1 MNDSK
6 NIYNCSNESN
16 DSKNIDNCSNDSND
30 SKNIDND
37 SNESNDSKNIDD
49 DSNESNDSKNIN
61 NESNDSKKSEIDVL
75 FEKLDDSDILEKKK
89 EIFKIGEKKIAK
101 AVPKLISLLKND
113 NDPVVRNSAARAIG
127 KIGDRE
133 HQDQIVD
140 ALIEALDDEDYYV
153 RVNACWGLGKI
164 KDSRAIPH
172 LIKMVDPD
180 QRVYTMGDQTIDST
194 KEEQAS
200 VKLKEEGM
208 KFSDVIVEAI
218 KSLGKIKDPKGLP
231 ALIEALKD
239 ESDGTVRCAAALAM
253 GQIKD
258 ESAVPYLIKALDDK
272 YWYVRRDAAK
282 ALSKLKA
289 KSAKAA
295 PMLARKMTDMYDEV
309 REYSLKALIA
319 IGKPAATD
327 IFKLF
332 LNNPQNEKLQKFISK
347 NLTKQDMGKI
357 LKDLIESERNP
368 TKKQIYE
375 EYLVKIANN

>member
-1 MNDSK
+1 MPENGT
-6 NIYNCSNESN
+6 N
-16 DSKNIDNCSNDSND
+16 
-30 SKNIDND
+30 
-37 SNESNDSKNIDD
+37 
-49 DSNESNDSKNIN
+49 
-61 NESNDSKKSEIDVL
+61 KSESDIL
-75 FEKLDDSDILEKKK
+75 LEKLDDEDVLEKKK
-89 EIFKIGEKKIAK
+89 AIFKIGEKKIVK
-101 AVPKLISLLKND
+101 AVPTLISLLKND
-113 NDPVVRNSAARAIG
+113 EDSVVRNSAARAIG

-133 HQDQIVD
+133 HLDQIVE
-140 ALIEALDDEDYYV
+140 ALIEALNDKDYYV

-172 LIKMVDPD
+172 LIEMVDPD
-180 QRVYTMGDQTIDST
+180 QRVYTMGDEILETT
-194 KEEQAS
+194 TEEQAS
-200 VKLKEEGM
+200 TKLKEEGM

-218 KSLGKIKDPKGLP
+218 KSLGKIKDPKALP

-258 ESAVPYLIKALDDK
+258 KSAVPYLISALDDK

-289 KSAKAA
+289 KSVEAA

-309 REYSLKALIA
+309 REFALKALLA
-319 IGKPAATD
+319 IGKPAGTE

-332 LNNPQNEKLQKFISK
+332 LNNPQDTKLQNFISK

-357 LKDLIESERNP
+357 LKDLIASERNP

>member
-1 MNDSK
+1 MS
-6 NIYNCSNESN
+6 E
-16 DSKNIDNCSNDSND
+16 NDSNR
-30 SKNIDND
+30 SEN
-37 SNESNDSKNIDD
+37 
-49 DSNESNDSKNIN
+49 
-61 NESNDSKKSEIDVL
+61 KSESDL
-75 FEKLDDSDILEKKK
+75 LLEKLDDSDILEKKK
-89 EIFKIGEKKIAK
+89 AIFKIGEKKIAK

-113 NDPVVRNSAARAIG
+113 NDPVVRNSAARALG

-133 HQDQIVD
+133 HLDQIVET
-140 ALIEALDDEDYYV
+140 LIEALDDKDYYV

-180 QRVYTMGDQTIDST
+180 QRVYSMGVDIIESKNGEQLST
-194 KEEQAS
+194 
-200 VKLKEEGM
+200 KLKEEGI

-239 ESDGTVRCAAALAM
+239 ESDGAVRCAAALAM

-258 ESAVPYLIKALDDK
+258 ESAVPYLITALDDK

-282 ALSKLKA
+282 ALSKLKG
-289 KSAKAA
+289 KSIKAA

-309 REYSLKALIA
+309 REFSLRALLA
-319 IGKPAATD
+319 IGKPAATE

-332 LNNPQNEKLQKFISK
+332 LNNPQNEKLQKFISN
-347 NLTKQDMGKI
+347 NLSKQDLGEI
-357 LKDLIESERNP
+357 LNNLIENERNP

-375 EYLVKIANN
+375 EYLVKLATN

>member
-1 MNDSK
+1 MA
-6 NIYNCSNESN
+6 E
-16 DSKNIDNCSNDSND
+16 NDSN
-30 SKNIDND
+30 
-37 SNESNDSKNIDD
+37 
-49 DSNESNDSKNIN
+49 
-61 NESNDSKKSEIDVL
+61 KSESDNL
-75 FEKLDDSDILEKKK
+75 LKKLDDEDILEKKK
-89 EIFKIGEKKIAK
+89 AIFKIGEKKIVK
-101 AVPKLISLLKND
+101 AVPTLISLLKND
-113 NDPVVRNSAARAIG
+113 EDSVVRNSAARAIG

-133 HQDQIVD
+133 HLDQIVE
-140 ALIEALDDEDYYV
+140 ALIEALGDADYYV

-172 LIKMVDPD
+172 LIEMVDPD
-180 QRVYTMGDQTIDST
+180 QRVYTMGDEILEST
-194 KEEQAS
+194 TEEQAS
-200 VKLKEEGM
+200 TKLKEEGM

-218 KSLGKIKDPKGLP
+218 KSLGKIKDPKALP

-258 ESAVPYLIKALDDK
+258 EAAVPYLISALDDK

-289 KSAKAA
+289 KSVKAA

-309 REYSLKALIA
+309 REFALKALLA
-319 IGKPAATD
+319 IGKPAGTE

-332 LNNPQNEKLQKFISK
+332 LNNPQDTKLQKFISS
-347 NLTKQDMGKI
+347 NLTKQDMGSI
-357 LKDLIESERNP
+357 LKDLIETERNP

>member
-1 MNDSK
+1 MSENDS
-6 NIYNCSNESN
+6 NGSIESN
-16 DSKNIDNCSNDSND
+16 KSENDSIESND

-37 SNESNDSKNIDD
+37 S
-49 DSNESNDSKNIN
+49 

-89 EIFKIGEKKIAK
+89 AIFKIGEKKIAK

-113 NDPVVRNSAARAIG
+113 EDSVVRNSAARALG

-133 HQDQIVD
+133 HLDQIME
-140 ALIEALDDEDYYV
+140 ALIAALDDKDYYV

-172 LIKMVDPD
+172 LVKMVDPD
-180 QRVYTMGDQTIDST
+180 QRVYTMGEQTIDST

-208 KFSDVIVEAI
+208 KFSDVIIESI
-218 KSLGKIKDPKGLP
+218 KALGKIKDPKALP

-239 ESDGTVRCAAALAM
+239 ESDGSVRCAAALAM

-258 ESAVPYLIKALDDK
+258 ETAVPYLIKSLDDK

-282 ALSKLKA
+282 ALSKLKG
-289 KSAKAA
+289 KSVKAA

-309 REYSLKALIA
+309 REYSLKALLA
-319 IGKPAATD
+319 IGKPAATE

-357 LKDLIESERNP
+357 LKDLIDTERNP

-375 EYLVKIANN
+375 EYLVKIATN

>member
-1 MNDSK
+1 MPENDT
-6 NIYNCSNESN
+6 N
-16 DSKNIDNCSNDSND
+16 
-30 SKNIDND
+30 
-37 SNESNDSKNIDD
+37 
-49 DSNESNDSKNIN
+49 
-61 NESNDSKKSEIDVL
+61 KSESDIL
-75 FEKLDDSDILEKKK
+75 LEKLDDEDVLEKKK
-89 EIFKIGEKKIAK
+89 AIFKIGEKKIVK
-101 AVPKLISLLKND
+101 AVPTLISLLKND
-113 NDPVVRNSAARAIG
+113 EDSVVRNSAARAIG

-133 HQDQIVD
+133 HLDQIVE
-140 ALIEALDDEDYYV
+140 ALIEALNDSDYYV

-172 LIKMVDPD
+172 LIEMVDPD
-180 QRVYTMGDQTIDST
+180 QRVYTMGDEILETT
-194 KEEQAS
+194 TEEQAS
-200 VKLKEEGM
+200 TKLKEEGM

-218 KSLGKIKDPKGLP
+218 KSLGKIKDPKALP
-231 ALIEALKD
+231 ALIESLKD

-258 ESAVPYLIKALDDK
+258 KSAVPYLISALDDK

-289 KSAKAA
+289 KSVEAA

-309 REYSLKALIA
+309 REFALKALLA
-319 IGKPAATD
+319 IGKPAGTE

-332 LNNPQNEKLQKFISK
+332 LNNPQDTKLQNFISK

-357 LKDLIESERNP
+357 LKDLIASERNP